1 MVCSHLGPRKKK
13 RRGLTWDL
21 YTSGKESVNEM
32 WQLLYPVRNRLTS
45 HRLLQHVRDCPCT
58 AGHHSAFHSWIS
70 LHCFLTFFFFLL
82 FFVLFCFLL
91 KPILLLEQTWDT
103 RTVSETYGHPKDWP
117 TPSICPTTP
126 SVGASSVGRLQLI
139 YRESPIQP
147 YRKKTYREA
156 FLFGVQLN
164 LRDFPSLSVSF
175 SPELTMLSE
184 NPTSNKVARKMLTRA
199 SGAASVGT
207 EQETREWTWR
217 NAVKS

>member
-13 RRGLTWDL
+13 RRGLTWDF

-58 AGHHSAFHSWIS
+58 AGHHSTFHSWTS

-147 YRKKTYREA
+147 YRKKLTGRLFFLGCSWTSGIFLHCLSA
-156 FLFGVQLN
+156 FPQN
-164 LRDFPSLSVSF
+164 SPCSRRTQHPTK
-175 SPELTMLSE
+175 SPE
-184 NPTSNKVARKMLTRA
+184 KCWHVQ
-199 SGAASVGT
+199 VV
-207 EQETREWTWR
+207 QHQ
-217 NAVKS
+217 